1 MEIVMIIL
9 LILLIALIAILIG
22 ITIHGQKEQP
32 DLKKQQDILLE
43 TMSRQQST
51 LRQEINAS
59 TQESLR
65 TLEETMSRQQN
76 QMYVR
81 QEERLKTFTLES
93 NEKMEQIYKG
103 LGEMR
108 ALADGVGDLKKVLSN
123 VKTRGILGEVQLGAI
138 LSEILSPDQYET
150 NVTTKKNST
159 AVVEFAIKLPTED
172 GQGIL
177 LPIDSKF
184 PGDTYSALK
193 DAYESGVAGAI
204 DQAVKALITNM
215 KVEAKKIRDKYIDP
229 PNTTEFAIMF
239 LPFEGLYAEVV
250 NRGMIEELQ
259 NRYKVNIA
267 GPSTMAALLNS
278 IQLSFKTFA
287 IQKRSDQVWSLLES
301 IKTEF
306 GKFNDVLENAQKRM
320 EQTSKELDTLV
331 GVRSRQI
338 YRNLEKAGSL
348 SEMWESEE
356 SLAQREQ

>member
-1 MEIVMIIL
+1 MEMIL
-9 LILLIALIAILIG
+9 LGILVGAVAILAG
-22 ITIHGQKEQP
+22 ILIYGQRKKP
-32 DLKKQQDILLE
+32 DPDGQWNLLLE
-43 TMSRQQST
+43 AITARQSE
-51 LRQEINAS
+51 LRQEINAN

-65 TLEETMSRQQN
+65 TLGELLSRQQD

-81 QEERLKTFTLES
+81 QEERLKTFTLEN

-150 NVTTKKNST
+150 NIATRKNST
-159 AVVEFAIKLPTED
+159 AVVEYAIKLPTED
-172 GQGIL
+172 GTSVL

-184 PGDTYSALK
+184 PGDTYRTLQE
-193 DAYESGVAGAI
+193 AYESGDSAAI
-204 DQAVKALITNM
+204 DQAVKALQNNM
-215 KVEAKKIRDKYIDP
+215 KLEAKKIRDKYIDP

-267 GPSTMAALLNS
+267 GPSTMAAL
-278 IQLSFKTFA
+278 
-287 IQKRSDQVWSLLES
+287 
-301 IKTEF
+301 
-306 GKFNDVLENAQKRM
+306 
-320 EQTSKELDTLV
+320 
-331 GVRSRQI
+331 
-338 YRNLEKAGSL
+338 
-348 SEMWESEE
+348 
-356 SLAQREQ
+356 

>member
-1 MEIVMIIL
+1 METAIIL
-9 LILLIALIAILIG
+9 LLCILILGVTALIG
-22 ITIHGQKEQP
+22 IMLYGQKKQP
-32 DLKKQQDILLE
+32 DPRAQADVLLDA
-43 TMSRQQST
+43 MAVQQST
-51 LRQEINAS
+51 LRQEINAN

-65 TLEETMSRQQN
+65 TLGETMSRQQD
-76 QMYVR
+76 QMYLR
-81 QEERLKTFTLES
+81 QEERLKTFTLEN

-123 VKTRGILGEVQLGAI
+123 VKTRGILGEVQLGSI
-138 LSEILSPDQYET
+138 LSEILSPEQYET
-150 NVTTKKNST
+150 NVATKKNSA

-172 GQGIL
+172 GQSIW

-184 PGDTYSALK
+184 PGDTYAALR
-193 DAYESGVAGAI
+193 DAYDTGDGTAVE
-204 DQAVKALITNM
+204 QAAKALITNM

-250 NRGMIEELQ
+250 NRGMVEELQ
-259 NRYKVNIA
+259 NRYRVNIA

-301 IKTEF
+301 VKTEF
-306 GKFNDVLENAQKRM
+306 GKFNDVLETAQKRL

-338 YRNLEKAGSL
+338 YRNLEKAGSI
-348 SEMWESEE
+348 SEE
-356 SLAQREQ
+356 LRIEDSEP